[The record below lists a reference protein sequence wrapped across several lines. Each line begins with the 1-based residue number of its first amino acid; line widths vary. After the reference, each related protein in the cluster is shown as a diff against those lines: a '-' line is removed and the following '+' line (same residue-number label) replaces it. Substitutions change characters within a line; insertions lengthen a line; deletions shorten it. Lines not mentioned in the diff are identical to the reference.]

1 MVLVF
6 VIVFVEMVVDIVIII
21 LNRECA
27 EIVRDF
33 ATFHIFFDFYH
44 IPDQV
49 DQRRIFIGPMCTW
62 SRSLGR
68 LSVRLPF

>member
-1 MVLVF
+1 MNLVLVF

-49 DQRRIFIGPMCTW
+49 GQRIIF
-62 SRSLGR
+62 
-68 LSVRLPF
+68 

>member
-1 MVLVF
+1 MVVLVIIGVVMVVVV
-6 VIVFVEMVVDIVIII
+6 VIVIVVVKVVVVIKIII
-21 LNRECA
+21 VNRECA

-49 DQRRIFIGPMCTW
+49 DQRRIFI
-62 SRSLGR
+62 
-68 LSVRLPF
+68 